1 MVSLSTLA
9 APNLSMM
16 IRQLIAQKAARD
28 GSNFNI
34 SQLAKALDMPHSI
47 LVKLLHLDPAKRVT
61 NPRIDT
67 LVKIVDFFRQEGFGL
82 TLDDLFSGVLSAQY
96 VDVVPQAIG
105 GFSLQKTLSVF
116 SLAADSLESIG
127 KVDIKLTQSACQ
139 AIAYLADC
147 DIPPLFKAGS
157 LFIVDPYRLPE
168 EGMMIAVRLMPG
180 DGVKIGKLQVSP
192 HRRVLLA
199 FDTQHP
205 AIDISGADV
214 LGVVIQVNAKT

>member
-1 MVSLSTLA
+1 MVTPSA
-9 APNLSMM
+9 FVAPNLPMM

-28 GSNFNI
+28 GSNFNV
-34 SQLAKALDMPHSI
+34 SQLAKAVNMPHSI

-61 NPRIDT
+61 NPRIET
-67 LVKIVDFFRQEGFGL
+67 LIKIVDFFRQEGF
-82 TLDDLFSGVLSAQY
+82 TVSLDDLLSGVSPEQH
-96 VDVVPQAIG
+96 VDVASQQVG
-105 GFSLQKTLSVF
+105 GFSIQRTLSVLSF
-116 SLAADSLESIG
+116 AAHDAPPVGE
-127 KVDIKLTQSACQ
+127 VTIKLTQPTEHAV
-139 AIAYLADC
+139 AYIADQ

-199 FDTQHP
+199 CDPQEP
-205 AIDISGADV
+205 AIDISGAAV